1 MADPKSGQVA
11 SVMNDI
17 PFGNLIGGPL
27 SACILAQADAAQT
40 ALDYIQQVSM
50 QPSDLGDDSFEPVTV
65 SFTFQSDGQKRVLVI
80 PLLTIIPVPFIGVD
94 HMDIAFTADVKNS
107 EGTTLKG
114 HFTAPAQEVE
124 QEEESQFE
132 AENLIEVKVHA
143 VMSEMPSG
151 LAKLL
156 DVFNTQMFVVES
168 VDGNEL
174 VQLKQAQKEKRILN
188 EKKKKAREAYL
199 AAVETGDPAA
209 IRKAR
214 KTVISTLA
222 RGEAKQFLRD
232 KNVPEPTAP
241 FLVRVTRTLKDNPDC
256 EFNKSKTIQANIL
269 ALESLQRVE
278 NNVLRSH
285 LIHALWLARKMY
297 PNDSSTAA
305 GRIIISAAEA
315 RVKSRP
321 NGWYTFGGPDAAAAL
336 RAFVDYL
343 VANELALQASTSR
356 PVTGNAGTSSS
367 AGTSSNAN
375 SSSNSSTKS
384 GKTGKSSGSGTSA
397 KQPSGKKK
405 ESKKSK

>member
-65 SFTFQSDGQKRVLVI
+65 SFTFQSDGQKRVLVV

-94 HMDIAFTADVKNS
+94 HMDISFTADVKNS

-114 HFTAPAQEVE
+114 HFTAPAREVE

-132 AENLIEVKVHA
+132 VENLIEVKVHA

-156 DVFNTQMFVVES
+156 DVFNSQLFVVES
-168 VDGNEL
+168 VDGDEL
-174 VQLKQAQKEKRILN
+174 VQMKQAQKEKRILN

-199 AAVETGDPAA
+199 AAIVAGDPAA
-209 IRKAR
+209 IRKVR
-214 KTVISTLA
+214 NTVVSTLA
-222 RGEAKQFLRD
+222 RGEAKIFLRD

-241 FLVRVTRTLKDNPDC
+241 FLIRVTRTLKDNPDC
-256 EFNKSKTIQANIL
+256 EFDKSKTILANIR
-269 ALESLQRVE
+269 ALESLQRIE

-305 GRIIISAAEA
+305 GRIILSAAEA
-315 RVKSRP
+315 SVKSRP

-343 VANELALQASTSR
+343 VLNEQALLASVSR
-356 PVTGNAGTSSS
+356 PVTSGANATSVS
-367 AGTSSNAN
+367 AGTSSKN
-375 SSSNSSTKS
+375 
-384 GKTGKSSGSGTSA
+384 TS
-397 KQPSGKKK
+397 
-405 ESKKSK
+405 SKKSSAKGTKQKSG

>member
-1 MADPKSGQVA
+1 
-11 SVMNDI
+11 
-17 PFGNLIGGPL
+17 
-27 SACILAQADAAQT
+27 
-40 ALDYIQQVSM
+40 
-50 QPSDLGDDSFEPVTV
+50 VTV
-65 SFTFQSDGQKRVLVI
+65 SFTVQSDGQKRGLVV

-94 HMDIAFTADVKNS
+94 HMDISFTADVKNS

-114 HFTAPAQEVE
+114 HFTAPAREVE

-132 AENLIEVKVHA
+132 VENLIEVKVHA

-156 DVFNTQMFVVES
+156 DVFNSQLFVVES
-168 VDGNEL
+168 VDGDEL
-174 VQLKQAQKEKRILN
+174 VQMKQAQKEKRILN

-199 AAVETGDPAA
+199 AAVVAGDPAA
-209 IRKAR
+209 IRKVR
-214 KTVISTLA
+214 NTVVSTLA
-222 RGEAKQFLRD
+222 RGEAKIFLRD

-241 FLVRVTRTLKDNPDC
+241 FLIRVTRTLKDNPDC
-256 EFNKSKTIQANIL
+256 EFDKSKTILANIR
-269 ALESLQRVE
+269 ALESLQRIE

-305 GRIIISAAEA
+305 GRIILSAAEA

-343 VANELALQASTSR
+343 VVNEQALLASVSR
-356 PVTGNAGTSSS
+356 PVTSGANATSVS
-367 AGTSSNAN
+367 AGTSSKN
-375 SSSNSSTKS
+375 
-384 GKTGKSSGSGTSA
+384 TS
-397 KQPSGKKK
+397 
-405 ESKKSK
+405 SKKSSSKKSSAKGTKQKSG

>member
-65 SFTFQSDGQKRVLVI
+65 SFTFQSDGQKRVLVV

-94 HMDIAFTADVKNS
+94 HMDISFTADVKNS

-114 HFTAPAQEVE
+114 HFTAPAREVE

-132 AENLIEVKVHA
+132 VENLIEVKVHA

-156 DVFNTQMFVVES
+156 DVFNSQLFVVES
-168 VDGNEL
+168 VDGDEL
-174 VQLKQAQKEKRILN
+174 VQMKQAQKEKRILN

-199 AAVETGDPAA
+199 AAVVAGDPAA
-209 IRKAR
+209 IRKVR
-214 KTVISTLA
+214 NTVVSTLA
-222 RGEAKQFLRD
+222 RGEAKIFLRD

-241 FLVRVTRTLKDNPDC
+241 FLIRVTRTLKDNPDC
-256 EFNKSKTIQANIL
+256 EFDKSKTILANIR
-269 ALESLQRVE
+269 ALESLQRIE

-305 GRIIISAAEA
+305 GRIILSAAEA

-343 VANELALQASTSR
+343 VVNEQALLASVSR
-356 PVTGNAGTSSS
+356 PVTSGANATSVS
-367 AGTSSNAN
+367 AGTSSKNT
-375 SSSNSSTKS
+375 SSKN
-384 GKTGKSSGSGTSA
+384 TS
-397 KQPSGKKK
+397 
-405 ESKKSK
+405 SKKSSSKKSSAKGTKQKSG

>member
-65 SFTFQSDGQKRVLVI
+65 SFTFQNDGQKRVLVV
-80 PLLTIIPVPFIGVD
+80 PLLTIIPVPFIGID
-94 HMDIAFTADVKNS
+94 HMDISFTADVKNS

-114 HFTAPAQEVE
+114 HFTAPAREVE

-132 AENLIEVKVHA
+132 VENLIEVKVHA
-143 VMSEMPSG
+143 VTSEMPSG

-156 DVFNTQMFVVES
+156 DVFNSQLFVVES
-168 VDGNEL
+168 VDGEEL
-174 VQLKQAQKEKRILN
+174 VRLKQAQKEKRILN

-199 AAVETGDPAA
+199 AAVEAGDPAA

-214 KTVISTLA
+214 NTVVSTLA
-222 RGEAKQFLRD
+222 RGEAKVFLRD

-241 FLVRVTRTLKDNPDC
+241 FLIRVTRTLKDNPDC
-256 EFNKSKTIQANIL
+256 EFDKSKPILANIR

-297 PNDSSTAA
+297 PNDSSTVA
-305 GRIIISAAEA
+305 GRVILSAAEA

-343 VANELALQASTSR
+343 VANEKALLASVSR
-356 PVTGNAGTSSS
+356 PVTSGAGASSASTSS
-367 AGTSSNAN
+367 GAN
-375 SSSNSSTKS
+375 VTSTKEK
-384 GKTGKSSGSGTSA
+384 KTSTKTSA
-397 KQPSGKKK
+397 KTSAKSTAKSAKKK
-405 ESKKSK
+405 AK

>member
-65 SFTFQSDGQKRVLVI
+65 SFTFQSDGQKRVLVV

-94 HMDIAFTADVKNS
+94 HMDISFTADVKNS

-114 HFTAPAQEVE
+114 HFTAPAREVE

-132 AENLIEVKVHA
+132 VENLIEVKVHA

-156 DVFNTQMFVVES
+156 DVFNSQLFVVES
-168 VDGNEL
+168 VDGDEL
-174 VQLKQAQKEKRILN
+174 VQMKQAQKEKRILN

-199 AAVETGDPAA
+199 AAVVAGDPAA
-209 IRKAR
+209 IRKVR
-214 KTVISTLA
+214 NTVVSTLA
-222 RGEAKQFLRD
+222 RGEAKIFLRD

-241 FLVRVTRTLKDNPDC
+241 FLIRVTRTLKDNPDC
-256 EFNKSKTIQANIL
+256 EFDKSKTILANIR
-269 ALESLQRVE
+269 ALESLQRIE

-305 GRIIISAAEA
+305 GRIILSAAEA

-343 VANELALQASTSR
+343 VVNEQALLASVSR
-356 PVTGNAGTSSS
+356 PVTSGANATSVS
-367 AGTSSNAN
+367 AGTSSKN
-375 SSSNSSTKS
+375 
-384 GKTGKSSGSGTSA
+384 TS
-397 KQPSGKKK
+397 
-405 ESKKSK
+405 SKKSSSKKSSAKGTKQKSG

>member
-65 SFTFQSDGQKRVLVI
+65 SFTFQNDGQKRVLVV

-94 HMDIAFTADVKNS
+94 HMDISFTADVKNS

-114 HFTAPAQEVE
+114 HFTAPAREVE

-132 AENLIEVKVHA
+132 VENLIEVKVHA

-156 DVFNTQMFVVES
+156 DVFNSQLFVVES
-168 VDGNEL
+168 VDGDEL
-174 VQLKQAQKEKRILN
+174 VQMKQAQKEKRILN

-199 AAVETGDPAA
+199 AAVVAGDPAA
-209 IRKAR
+209 IRKVR
-214 KTVISTLA
+214 NTVVSTLA
-222 RGEAKQFLRD
+222 RGEAKIFLRD

-241 FLVRVTRTLKDNPDC
+241 FLIRVTRTLKDNPDC
-256 EFNKSKTIQANIL
+256 EFDKSKTILANIR
-269 ALESLQRVE
+269 ALESLQRIE

-305 GRIIISAAEA
+305 GRIILSAAEA

-343 VANELALQASTSR
+343 VVNEQALLASVSR
-356 PVTGNAGTSSS
+356 PVTSGANATSVS
-367 AGTSSNAN
+367 AGTSSKNT
-375 SSSNSSTKS
+375 SSKN
-384 GKTGKSSGSGTSA
+384 TS
-397 KQPSGKKK
+397 
-405 ESKKSK
+405 SKKSSSKKSSAKGTKQKSG